1 MALNPKFCAAGR
13 NAAIDAGLAV
23 IGASGKFRWYDG
35 TQPTD
40 SDTAL
45 GAQVLLADLALSATA
60 FAGASAGSASAN
72 SITADSSADATGTC
86 TWCSFTTSADV
97 RKLDGSAG
105 TGTVNLV
112 LNTAS
117 IVTGANCS
125 CSSATVTMAA

>member
-1 MALNPKFCAAGR
+1 MALNPKLAVAAR
-13 NAAIDAGLAV
+13 NAAIDAALGNL
-23 IGASGKFRWYDG
+23 GSNPKFRWYDG

-40 SDTAL
+40 ADTAL
-45 GAQVLLADLALSATA
+45 GAQVLLADLAMSATG
-60 FAGASAGSASAN
+60 FASASGGSASAN
-72 SITADSSADATGTC
+72 TITADSSADATGTC
-86 TWCSFTTSADV
+86 TWCSFTTSANV

-105 TGTVNLV
+105 TATVNLV